1 MSNVTFKTLD
11 LNGVGK
17 VKDFVAKTIDFPGDI
32 NLKIDKHVVDGKSV
46 LGIFSL
52 NLSKP
57 VSMEL
62 ICDEEQAIQKFEDA
76 ISCYIVK

>member
-11 LNGVGK
+11 LNGVDK